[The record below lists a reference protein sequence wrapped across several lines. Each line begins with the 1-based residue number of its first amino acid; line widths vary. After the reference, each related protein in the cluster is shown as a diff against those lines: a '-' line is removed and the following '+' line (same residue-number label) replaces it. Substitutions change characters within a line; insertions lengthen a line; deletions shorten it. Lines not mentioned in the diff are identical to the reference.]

1 MAKFEAENELR
12 RLIGDFLKEHELEI
26 HHAEFKKEGP
36 EWKLKVI
43 LDKPID
49 ADTEY
54 VSIDECEEVT
64 RYLSDRLDE
73 EDLIDRAYT
82 LEVSS
87 PGLDRELI
95 KEEDFVRFAG
105 RLVDVKLFQPLDGRK
120 EWTAELLGLEDGMIR
135 LKEEENELEIPRDK
149 VSKIQLAVI
158 F

>member
-1 MAKFEAENELR
+1 MARFDAENELQ
-12 RLIGDFLKEHELEI
+12 RLIGDFLKEHHLEI
-26 HHAEFKKEGP
+26 HHTEFKKEGP
-36 EWKLKVI
+36 EWKLKVF
-43 LDKPID
+43 LDKPMD
-49 ADTEY
+49 AAEEY

-95 KEEDFVRFAG
+95 KPEDFVRFAG
-105 RLVDVKLFQPLDGRK
+105 RLVDVKFFRPLDGRK
-120 EWTAELLGLEDGMIR
+120 ERTAELIGLEDGIIR
-135 LKEEENELEIPRDK
+135 LKDEDGELEIPRDK
-149 VSKIQLAVI
+149 VSKIQLAII